1 MLKTNMENLSLPDQR
16 IVYKRVSDE
25 DSILKMDV
33 TENDQWCE
41 KILKVFWNSWS
52 RKEVVLDCLGK
63 TE

>member
-25 DSILKMDV
+25 DSILKRDV

-41 KILKVFWNSWS
+41 KILKVFWNSRS

-63 TE
+63 AE

>member
-1 MLKTNMENLSLPDQR
+1 MLKTNMENLSLPGQR

-25 DSILKMDV
+25 DSILKMNV